1 MGWLLLM
8 IAFSAFVFALALLP
22 AGLFMRNLPLFRRL
36 RPVASIEN
44 APRFSVLIPARD
56 EESAIGEAIDS
67 ILANDYANF
76 ELVVL
81 DDHST
86 DQTAAIVQQRAAGDR
101 RVRMIEGNPLPDG
114 WNGKQHACWQ
124 LANAAD
130 GEWLIFLDADVRL
143 SKDAL
148 SRIASELTSN
158 GRDLISGFPRQVTK
172 TISEQLLIPMM
183 HVILLGYLPL
193 DQMRASTKAEFGA
206 GCGQLFITRR
216 TSYFTCG
223 GHRGIRHSRHDGLK
237 LPRLFRSH
245 GLSTDVFDGT
255 DIAACR
261 MYHSTGQVVAGLLKN
276 ADEGIAQPK
285 LIGLFTVLLVGGHVL
300 PVFTLAHAIYHGWPW
315 MLTAA
320 LLTATGLS
328 YVPRVA
334 AANRFQQSMLGAIL
348 HPIAVAAFVGIQ
360 WWAFTRKQL
369 GLKPVAWRG
378 RPS

>member
-36 RPVASIEN
+36 QSATSVGNTPQ
-44 APRFSVLIPARD
+44 FSVLIPARD
-56 EESAIGEAIDS
+56 EESAIGGAIDC

-86 DQTAAIVQQRAAGDR
+86 DQTATIVQERASRDG
-101 RVRMIEGNPLPDG
+101 RVRIIHGNPLPEG

-124 LANAAD
+124 LANVAKGD
-130 GEWLIFLDADVRL
+130 WLVFLDADVRL

-148 SRIASELTSN
+148 SRVASELAFN
-158 GRDLISGFPRQVTK
+158 ERDLISGFPKQVTI
-172 TISEQLLIPMM
+172 TFGEQLLIPMM

-193 DQMRASTKAEFGA
+193 DQMRASSKPEFGA

-216 TSYFTCG
+216 SSYFACG
-223 GHRGIRHSRHDGLK
+223 GHSGIRQSRHDGLK
-237 LPRLFRSH
+237 LPRLFRHH

-255 DIAACR
+255 DIASCR
-261 MYHSTGQVVAGLLKN
+261 MYHSTRQVIAGLLKN

-285 LIGLFTVLLVGGHVL
+285 LIGLFSILLIGGHVL
-300 PVFTLAHAIYHGWPW
+300 PVFTLAHALYHRWPW
-315 MLTAA
+315 LLTAA
-320 LLTATGLS
+320 LLLATVLS
-328 YVPRVA
+328 YVPRMA
-334 AANRFQQSMLGAIL
+334 AANRFQQSILGAML
-348 HPIAVAAFVGIQ
+348 HPLAVAAFVGVQ

-369 GLKPVAWRG
+369 GLKPIAWRG
-378 RPS
+378 RSS